1 MFNSILSAI
10 DPVALKLGPL
20 TVMWYGV
27 IIAIGIF
34 VAIWLSIQEAEKR
47 GLKEDDIV
55 DLALWMIPIGFLGA
69 RLYYVLFEIG
79 YYLQNPLEILAIW
92 HGGIAIYGGLIAGAL
107 TIIWYCKK
115 KNVPIWLLL
124 DILAPTVL
132 LAQSIGRWGNFIN
145 QEAHGT
151 EVSRKFLESLFLPEF
166 IINQM
171 NIKGTY
177 YHPTFLYE
185 SLWSLIGVLFIFAFR
200 HRKHLFKRGEIALTY
215 VIWYAL
221 GRFFIEGMR
230 TDSLY
235 IPGTPIRVSQILSI
249 VLVIAGVIMM
259 VYRRKSIYP
268 EIPYYMEGTEP
279 EKRFEE
285 KLNKH
290 KKKQA

>member
-249 VLVIAGVIMM
+249 ILVIAGAILM

-268 EIPYYMEGTEP
+268 EIPYYMEGIEP